1 MWTKLFKKESAFSYK
16 RLFFVLV
23 SFVLVAGI
31 GFSIYVLESQK
42 IVQVHKKESENFFN
56 EHQTQVL
63 TYKQKRNVYIEK
75 FGMPTKTDV
84 DKEQR
89 QVIDTYTS
97 KDVSR
102 GITVISRLQ
111 DDSMENAYI
120 IGYLITGKEV
130 VYDENIF
137 DDIVGRNLT
146 DVVNQLG
153 NGEVFSESK
162 TDETFSISFRTK
174 KDIYI
179 LKGDKNT
186 GIIQEIQKKSLFE

>member
-16 RLFFVLV
+16 RLFFVLM
-23 SFVLVAGI
+23 SLVIIVGI
-31 GFSIYVLESQK
+31 GFSVYVVENQK
-42 IVQVHKKESENFFN
+42 TVQVHKKESENFFDV
-56 EHQTQVL
+56 HQTQVL

-75 FGMPTKTDV
+75 FGTPTKTNV

-89 QVIDTYTS
+89 QVTDTYIS
-97 KDVSR
+97 KDASK
-102 GITVISRLQ
+102 GITVMSRLQ

-130 VYDENIF
+130 DYDENKF
-137 DDIVGRNLT
+137 DDVIGRNLT
-146 DVVNQLG
+146 DVINHFG

-162 TDETFSISFRTK
+162 TDGTFSISFRTK